1 MFKIVEFS
9 HLLIHEYLKQNT
21 KENLLLVDA
30 TCGAGN
36 DTLFMAKELNNR
48 GTIIAYDIQEIAI
61 HKTKQLL
68 QNNQFNNIIY
78 KLESHK
84 NITEIPDLVIYNFG
98 YLPNTAKKITTT
110 LDSSLASV
118 MKMIEL
124 ISTNPNLFI
133 ILVLYPGHT
142 EGKREAIALDHL
154 CKTLPNKEYLVSK
167 YQNYNRSTSPFIL
180 TISKNKKSH

>member
-61 HKTKQLL
+61 HKT
-68 QNNQFNNIIY
+68 
-78 KLESHK
+78 S
-84 NITEIPDLVIYNFG
+84 LVIPLNCF
-98 YLPNTAKKITTT
+98 T
-110 LDSSLASV
+110 
-118 MKMIEL
+118 
-124 ISTNPNLFI
+124 
-133 ILVLYPGHT
+133 
-142 EGKREAIALDHL
+142 
-154 CKTLPNKEYLVSK
+154 
-167 YQNYNRSTSPFIL
+167 
-180 TISKNKKSH
+180 